1 MHTEDDGTITEL
13 KDALGL
19 KSCDQE
25 IMFAPFADLAYINHI
40 QSDFQKFPLCLKNNL
55 ELSRRVILSWR
66 KVTNA

>member
-40 QSDFQKFPLCLKNNL
+40 
-55 ELSRRVILSWR
+55 
-66 KVTNA
+66 